1 MMKVAGS
8 FRFVTYAALSL
19 LLVIFTGVGDGRNTS
34 CTTPSLLPPNGS
46 ASWGDYVK
54 FINAPSRVIDGYDLS
69 VRYLCTRPCVVGVDV
84 VAPSEW
90 RSGPLVFQ
98 RTWTSVPGPQ
108 GAARRHSL
116 RLRFPAA
123 MAYQRDFFIRSP
135 IDTHDMILRAWL
147 DHVERPNGSV
157 GGLDSYHGALV
168 QTFLVLEVLPPS
180 ERPVKQHRTCLSW
193 GAELMWILSRD
204 KGGWC
209 PRESDTID
217 LLTFPLA
224 STGERFGAIR
234 QFKPFLNEDLEDIRS
249 RLVEEPRLALS
260 VWIYLLNWCNRQ
272 LCGIL
277 QHVNSD
283 NQFDTPLVLLANKG
297 DVIFQVRLV
306 SGEDRGFRA
315 HTGLALRVW
324 HRLDF
329 FVEASKVICK
339 IFPFCMNKWIMF
351 FSLMWYVSQVTLQ
364 VMSLVT
370 AAEMVRK
377 EYAYVFRGDVH
388 YNDTAGHFVIGGGK
402 FMPGFQGYLGPI
414 RYHRLGAE
422 EIVNPLS
429 PVSAALA
436 LDQTHRTCEEIR
448 AAVGDFLQALGDTK
462 EDHRT
467 SRSFHADLRL
477 RYGRKTCKAPSIEP
491 GPLHHCLQQMLKD
504 VDQNLMAGSW
514 DRNVMQD
521 FGRWLFEDVQDRLSW
536 GSVATVTPVLQLS
549 SCLGHSQASLLL
561 AAVYLAGFG
570 VPVDTLQGH
579 VYSLMGAQADHR
591 LALMHLGYKHA
602 LGIDGFPQDHDM
614 AYGYYSN
621 LGKQS
626 CADRW
631 QTQATEQYITEHIL
645 LADEAGLR
653 AHADDRDDIF
663 HFIKFQAERGDL
675 ESQKALARML
685 FWGEQGVPK
694 DMKAALRWYA
704 RSAMRLTDARAMYDY
719 SILLLKGQGVKK
731 NTTLGRELMEK
742 AASMGLPEAINGM
755 GWYYSTFMA
764 DTETAVRYFERAAQ
778 NGSRDA
784 VYNLGLFYLSGSYP
798 GKPGKNQSMAFEHF
812 LNASL
817 KGHADASVEAAWY
830 YATGILQSVDRAPE
844 KAVVL
849 LKRICEQNGYLG
861 SILRKGLNA
870 YLRGSREKALL
881 SYLLAA
887 ETGLDSAQ
895 SNAAHLCEELGDSQG
910 YGCAWRYY
918 NHSTYNY
925 SPHSSVFLKVG
936 DFYYYGQHNQTQ
948 NISLAMWMYAR
959 AAFAGSPQGIFNL
972 AVMFE
977 AGHDIPQKVQEKFRI
992 TKQDQLDRSAVL
1004 EKLYQSCRRLEPEED
1019 LSPCS
1024 LALLTIQ
1031 LRSACWSLTHSSTK
1045 SLLVCVIGVAAVV
1058 ALLIILTECS
1068 PLRVNTAATGH
1079 HGDNRSSTDSVNRAW
1094 AQGAGTPAAAQEVT
1108 NGNGWMGVAMWSVH
1122 ERDVQRVADWAWS
1135 VLGTCLCAMGS
1146 ILLSQML

>member
-1 MMKVAGS
+1 M
-8 FRFVTYAALSL
+8 AALWL
-19 LLVIFTGVGDGRNTS
+19 ITMLLVCNSCTRAPQGDGRNTS

-249 RLVEEPRLALS
+249 RLVEELALS

-329 FVEASKVICK
+329 FVEASKVFSPVICLPEHETEHGLC
-339 IFPFCMNKWIMF
+339 F
-351 FSLMWYVSQVTLQ
+351 
-364 VMSLVT
+364 
-370 AAEMVRK
+370 R
-377 EYAYVFRGDVH
+377 FRGDVH

-422 EIVNPLS
+422 EVCTGSAPISRPCILVSPL
-429 PVSAALA
+429 
-436 LDQTHRTCEEIR
+436 
-448 AAVGDFLQALGDTK
+448 G
-462 EDHRT
+462 T

-504 VDQNLMAGSW
+504 RPVLNPVGSW

-631 QTQATEQYITEHIL
+631 QTQQYITEHIL

-895 SNAAHLCEELGDSQG
+895 SNAAHLCEVAAPVTDIFSMGPNGQ
-910 YGCAWRYY
+910 
-918 NHSTYNY
+918 
-925 SPHSSVFLKVG
+925 VFLKVG

-992 TKQDQLDRSAVL
+992 TKQDQLDRRSWLKGMQWRSGFGQVL
-1004 EKLYQSCRRLEPEED
+1004 FSGGSRVLVLLGVPCGGLASHPGCVP
-1019 LSPCS
+1019 SPS
-1024 LALLTIQ
+1024 GLAPCVVGLGSGLL
-1031 LRSACWSLTHSSTK
+1031 
-1045 SLLVCVIGVAAVV
+1045 
-1058 ALLIILTECS
+1058 
-1068 PLRVNTAATGH
+1068 
-1079 HGDNRSSTDSVNRAW
+1079 
-1094 AQGAGTPAAAQEVT
+1094 
-1108 NGNGWMGVAMWSVH
+1108 
-1122 ERDVQRVADWAWS
+1122 
-1135 VLGTCLCAMGS
+1135 
-1146 ILLSQML
+1146 